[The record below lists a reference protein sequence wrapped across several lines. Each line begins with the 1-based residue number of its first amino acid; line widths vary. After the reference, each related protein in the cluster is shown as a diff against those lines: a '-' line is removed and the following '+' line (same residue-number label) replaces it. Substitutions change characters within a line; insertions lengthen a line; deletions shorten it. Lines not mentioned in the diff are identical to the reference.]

1 MVGMILKYDVFVVS
15 DHSSF
20 ATLFLMSS
28 APTLTTNLIPTD
40 ALDSLPLHAPAV
52 VQQIIAPAAM
62 PDWASW
68 LAEIGFLPGESV
80 RVVARGAMGGDPL
93 VVRIGDSTFALRKA
107 EAACVQVQRATDDM
121 ARS

>member
-1 MVGMILKYDVFVVS
+1 
-15 DHSSF
+15 
-20 ATLFLMSS
+20 MSS
-28 APTLTTNLIPTD
+28 APTLPANLTPAN

-80 RVVARGAMGGDPL
+80 RVIARGAMGGDPL